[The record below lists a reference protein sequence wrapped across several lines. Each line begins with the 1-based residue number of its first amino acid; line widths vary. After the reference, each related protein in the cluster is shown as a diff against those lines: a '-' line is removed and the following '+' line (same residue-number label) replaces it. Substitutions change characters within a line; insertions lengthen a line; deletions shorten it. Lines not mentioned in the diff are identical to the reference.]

1 MESCVNLAM
10 LAALFPPLAVAEK
23 IGVSLGIG
31 LLVGLEREWAHKDIG
46 VRTFA
51 ISALVGMLSA
61 LASLTFALVA
71 MVGILIVIA
80 YVNWRSMVVEHAPE
94 ATTSVALLAT
104 FILGVLTGEGHL
116 FTPIAC
122 AVVLTGMLA
131 WKTELQRFAGGLTL
145 QEIRGAVLLGLLA
158 FVIYPI
164 LPNRFVDPWHLV
176 NPRDAWVIVVVI
188 AGIGFVNYVLL
199 KTYGTRG
206 LYLSG
211 FLGGLVNS
219 SAAAAELAGPLS
231 GEGVSPEVATAALLL
246 TIVAMFARNIVIL
259 VIFAPGAVLTAGVPL
274 VVMAA
279 IALAI
284 VLRERKRGGTTTAE
298 IHLESPVSLKHVF
311 SFAVLFV
318 VIEIV
323 AALGQRQFGHFG
335 FLGISAL
342 GGLVSSASTSAA
354 AAKLT
359 AHHQI
364 SANLGGAGVVLASL
378 ASAVI
383 NVPIIHRR
391 ARKSVLSS
399 RLVKLT
405 AMLVVVG
412 IAVLVL
418 SYFCIQRP

>member
-1 MESCVNLAM
+1 M

-71 MVGILIVIA
+71 MIGILIVIA
-80 YVNWRSMVVEHAPE
+80 YVNWRSMIVEHVPE
-94 ATTSVALLAT
+94 ATTSIALLTT

-122 AVVLTGMLA
+122 AVVVTGMLA
-131 WKTELQRFAGGLTL
+131 WKTELRRFAGGLTP

-199 KTYGTRG
+199 KAYGTRG

-211 FLGGLVNS
+211 FLDGLVNS

-231 GEGVSPEVATAALLL
+231 REGVSPGVATAALLL
-246 TIVAMFARNIVIL
+246 TIVAMFARNIIIL
-259 VIFAPGAVLTAGVPL
+259 VIFAPSAVLSAGLPL
-274 VVMAA
+274 MVMAA
-279 IALAI
+279 IAL
-284 VLRERKRGGTTTAE
+284 
-298 IHLESPVSLKHVF
+298 
-311 SFAVLFV
+311 
-318 VIEIV
+318 
-323 AALGQRQFGHFG
+323 
-335 FLGISAL
+335 GI
-342 GGLVSSASTSAA
+342 
-354 AAKLT
+354 
-359 AHHQI
+359 
-364 SANLGGAGVVLASL
+364 NLS
-378 ASAVI
+378 
-383 NVPIIHRR
+383 RR
-391 ARKSVLSS
+391 NWK
-399 RLVKLT
+399 T
-405 AMLVVVG
+405 
-412 IAVLVL
+412 I
-418 SYFCIQRP
+418 